1 MLGLGA
7 SINRGGFVSAADP
20 LFLDTYTG
28 ASAAYSLR
36 KLSNT
41 YSGPALQVRRA
52 SDNVEVDVSFDV
64 NGVVSLNSDVTNVTE
79 ETTGSSTSLTTSST
93 TLGEF
98 VANASYTDA
107 DSLGSTD
114 SALVQR
120 WYDQSGNSNG
130 AIQSTAG
137 NQPKIVSSGSLVTQ
151 NGKPA
156 IDFDGSNDGL
166 NISPAILASSQKYT
180 FTVHAVDSGDTTWSI
195 FCETTTT
202 DVVPLANSG
211 SGAGIVFGYTLNSL
225 HKDGGSAFSGT
236 RNDLY
241 SAYTSAGQT
250 LTTIDF
256 SGDGIGSLFQR
267 NGFIMTGT
275 AQEIVIYG
283 SDQSSNR
290 TGIETNINTFYDI
303 Y

>member
-20 LFLDTYTG
+20 LLLDTYSG
-28 ASAAYSLR
+28 AAASYSLR
-36 KLSNT
+36 KLSSS
-41 YSGPALQVRRA
+41 YSGNAVKVRRA
-52 SDNVEVDVSFDV
+52 SDNAELDISFS
-64 NGVVSLNSDVTNVTE
+64 NGELDTSAIATHC
-79 ETTGSSTSLTTSST
+79 GSSD
-93 TLGEF
+93 GF
-98 VANASYTDA
+98 VS
-107 DSLGSTD
+107 
-114 SALVQR
+114 V
-120 WYDQSGNSNG
+120 WYDQSGNLNN
-130 AIQSTAG
+130 ATQSTAAS
-137 NQPKIVSSGSLVTQ
+137 QPKIYDGTTGVVTE

-256 SGDGIGSLFQR
+256 SGDGIGLLFQR